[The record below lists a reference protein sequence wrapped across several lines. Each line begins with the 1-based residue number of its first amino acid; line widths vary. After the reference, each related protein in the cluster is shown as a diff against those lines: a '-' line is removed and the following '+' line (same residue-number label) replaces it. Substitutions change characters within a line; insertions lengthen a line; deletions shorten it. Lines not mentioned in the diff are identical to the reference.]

1 MLAVDL
7 TLSPSAVFPL
17 RSFCAP
23 PPDHV
28 EEQEKCE
35 QNQSVL
41 RQMPFAKGRES
52 RIHAGSA
59 ARRLYAMGRELA
71 RVGDARCIYTMG

>member
-35 QNQSVL
+35 
-41 RQMPFAKGRES
+41 
-52 RIHAGSA
+52 
-59 ARRLYAMGRELA
+59 
-71 RVGDARCIYTMG
+71 